1 MDEKWTLG
9 ILGLYTVIYLVVFFI
24 QKSQIDRQKD
34 VISSMK
40 SFMEI
45 FKVDEVKK
53 YVEMKNERILHD
65 ATKMITDSEQIKKM
79 SEDLIKNTTAPIQ
92 EAYTEIMAERYKEL
106 VKVVFEVILTQE
118 PERREQF
125 IKELLPNNEHY
136 LLPMLEEYEKSDS
149 DNEKNDKK

>member
-34 VISSMK
+34 VITSMK

-53 YVEMKNERILHD
+53 YVEMKNERILD
-65 ATKMITDSEQIKKM
+65 QATKMITDSDQIKKM
-79 SEDLIKNTTAPIQ
+79 SEDLIKDTTKPIQ
-92 EAYTEIMAERYKEL
+92 EAYTEIMSQRYEEL
-106 VKVVFEVILTQE
+106 VKVVFQIVINQE

-125 IKELLPNNEHY
+125 IKDLLPNNEHY
-136 LLPMLEEYEKSDS
+136 LLPMLKEYENSDS
-149 DNEKNDKK
+149 

>member
-1 MDEKWTLG
+1 MDEKLTLG

-34 VISSMK
+34 VITSMK

-53 YVEMKNERILHD
+53 YVEMRNERILHD
-65 ATKMITDSEQIKKM
+65 ATKFITDSDQIKKI
-79 SEDLIKNTTAPIQ
+79 SEDLIKNTTEPIQ
-92 EAYTEIMAERYKEL
+92 KAYTEIMAQRYEEL
-106 VKVVFEVILTQE
+106 VKVVFQIVLNQE

-125 IKELLPNNEHY
+125 IKDLLPNNEHY
-136 LLPMLEEYEKSDS
+136 FIPMLKEYE
-149 DNEKNDKK
+149 NNAF

>member
-1 MDEKWTLG
+1 MDEKYTLA

-34 VISSMK
+34 VITSMK

-53 YVEMKNERILHD
+53 YVEMKNERILD
-65 ATKMITDSEQIKKM
+65 QATKMITDSDQIKKM
-79 SEDLIKNTTAPIQ
+79 SEELIKDTTKPIQ
-92 EAYTEIMAERYKEL
+92 EAYTEIMSQRYEEL
-106 VKVVFEVILTQE
+106 VKVVFQMVINQE

-125 IKELLPNNEHY
+125 IKDLLPNNEHY
-136 LLPMLEEYEKSDS
+136 LLPMLKEYDSSDS
-149 DNEKNDKK
+149 

>member
-1 MDEKWTLG
+1 MDEKYTLA

-34 VISSMK
+34 VITSMK

-53 YVEMKNERILHD
+53 YVEMKNERILD
-65 ATKMITDSEQIKKM
+65 QATKMITDSDQIKKM
-79 SEDLIKNTTAPIQ
+79 SEELIKDTTKPIQ
-92 EAYTEIMAERYKEL
+92 EAYTEIMSQRYEEL
-106 VKVVFEVILTQE
+106 VKVVFQMVINQE

-125 IKELLPNNEHY
+125 IKDLLPYNEHY
-136 LLPMLEEYEKSDS
+136 LLPMLKEYESSDS
-149 DNEKNDKK
+149 

>member
-45 FKVDEVKK
+45 FKVCH
-53 YVEMKNERILHD
+53 YVNLLYL
-65 ATKMITDSEQIKKM
+65 MIK
-79 SEDLIKNTTAPIQ
+79 
-92 EAYTEIMAERYKEL
+92 
-106 VKVVFEVILTQE
+106 
-118 PERREQF
+118 
-125 IKELLPNNEHY
+125 LLA
-136 LLPMLEEYEKSDS
+136 L
-149 DNEKNDKK
+149 

>member
-65 ATKMITDSEQIKKM
+65 ATKMMMDSEKIKEM
-79 SEDLIKNTTAPIQ
+79 SDELIKTTTAPIQ
-92 EAYTEIMAERYKEL
+92 EAYTEIMAERYMEL
-106 VKVVFEVILTQE
+106 VKVVFEVVLTQE
-118 PERREQF
+118 PEIREQF
-125 IKELLPNNEHY
+125 IKDLLPNNKHY
-136 LLPMLEEYEKSDS
+136 LLPMLKDYKNSDS
-149 DNEKNDKK
+149 

>member
-1 MDEKWTLG
+1 MDEKLTLG

-34 VISSMK
+34 VITSMK

-53 YVEMKNERILHD
+53 YVDMRNERILHD
-65 ATKMITDSEQIKKM
+65 ATKFITDSDQIKKM
-79 SEDLIKNTTAPIQ
+79 SDDLIKNTTKPIQ
-92 EAYTEIMAERYKEL
+92 EAYTEIMSQRYEEL
-106 VKVVFEVILTQE
+106 VKVVFQIVINQE

-125 IKELLPNNEHY
+125 IKDLLPNNEHY
-136 LLPMLEEYEKSDS
+136 LIPMLKDYENKIV
-149 DNEKNDKK
+149 

>member
-1 MDEKWTLG
+1 MDEKLTLG

-34 VISSMK
+34 VITSMK

-53 YVEMKNERILHD
+53 YVEMRNERILHD
-65 ATKMITDSEQIKKM
+65 ATKFITDSDQIKKM
-79 SEDLIKNTTAPIQ
+79 SDDLIKNTTKPIQ
-92 EAYTEIMAERYKEL
+92 EAYTEIMAQRYEEL
-106 VKVVFEVILTQE
+106 VRVVFQIVINQE

-125 IKELLPNNEHY
+125 IKDLLPNNEHY
-136 LLPMLEEYEKSDS
+136 LIPMLKDYENKIV
-149 DNEKNDKK
+149 